1 MPPPPAPSASPPAQ
15 PAAERPAKASVR
27 PNRPPRAGARGA
39 VPRSSR
45 SARKCAA
52 TADAAVA
59 ARSRREER
67 RPIVHAVTDAHRRQ
81 LVRQLASMTQLG
93 PSRARSPSPR
103 PKSSGA
109 AADSTSPALGGRTR
123 GSGATDVDI
132 LVVSGVRDARVI
144 TVREPRRS
152 VRACDD
158 DDAAATTVAA
168 ALGDTALGAAFGGD
182 APRPQTVPLPPNQA
196 RSYRRAPSPLA
207 SRAVAQAG
215 TDTSLLSATDFAC
228 LRGVAAGGPVSLDD
242 ARCPLADV
250 AANGARQQPT
260 GAKRAAGALLSA
272 EPSDERKPPGAGRGG
287 GRATAAR
294 ASRRTDRAARPPSRP
309 DGAPAVVTHG
319 EDKARRTVAAGA
331 RPDTPRALVS
341 PPADGMHAELAAR
354 AAVKASRRRADARE
368 RAPLARAWGRPASGG
383 GASAP
388 AQFAFVAWG
397 DQTDASGPNR
407 PDLAVSARD
416 YAAST
421 RARVFPTADGPAPLA
436 ERPRRPGVAGRC
448 SSDLQRACAG
458 RRPVTSSCP
467 ATLLSVEDLDGTGEA
482 QLLIARADETLE
494 AVLHKSRAAADE
506 TEIRDL
512 LAHAEIR
519 GLPAGTV
526 DCVNIG

>member
-1 MPPPPAPSASPPAQ
+1 M
-15 PAAERPAKASVR
+15 
-27 PNRPPRAGARGA
+27 
-39 VPRSSR
+39 
-45 SARKCAA
+45 
-52 TADAAVA
+52 
-59 ARSRREER
+59 
-67 RPIVHAVTDAHRRQ
+67 
-81 LVRQLASMTQLG
+81 
-93 PSRARSPSPR
+93 
-103 PKSSGA
+103 
-109 AADSTSPALGGRTR
+109 
-123 GSGATDVDI
+123 
-132 LVVSGVRDARVI
+132 
-144 TVREPRRS
+144 
-152 VRACDD
+152 
-158 DDAAATTVAA
+158 
-168 ALGDTALGAAFGGD
+168 
-182 APRPQTVPLPPNQA
+182 
-196 RSYRRAPSPLA
+196 
-207 SRAVAQAG
+207 
-215 TDTSLLSATDFAC
+215 
-228 LRGVAAGGPVSLDD
+228 AAGGPVSLDD

-272 EPSDERKPPGAGRGG
+272 GPSDERKPTGAGRGAGRGG

-294 ASRRTDRAARPPSRP
+294 ASRRAERAARPPSRP

-388 AQFAFVAWG
+388 AQVALVAWG
-397 DQTDASGPNR
+397 DPTDAAGPNR

-512 LAHAEIR
+512 LAHADIR